1 MKASRN
7 FHKVSPREFAKARD
21 TVRTVNKSP
30 GIKPIEFRNHLS
42 YNTKDPKSYSLGAKK
57 S

>member
-7 FHKVSPREFAKARD
+7 FQKVSPREFAKARD
-21 TVRTVNKSP
+21 TVRTVNKNT